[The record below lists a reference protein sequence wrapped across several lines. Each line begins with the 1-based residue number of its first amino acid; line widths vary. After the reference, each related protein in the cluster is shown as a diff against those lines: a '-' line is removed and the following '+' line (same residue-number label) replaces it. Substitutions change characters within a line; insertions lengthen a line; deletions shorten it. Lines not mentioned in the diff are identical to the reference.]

1 MNPFQN
7 ILYTCTGS
15 HVIQNKDEK
24 SGVFV

>member
-15 HVIQNKDEK
+15 LVIQNKDEK